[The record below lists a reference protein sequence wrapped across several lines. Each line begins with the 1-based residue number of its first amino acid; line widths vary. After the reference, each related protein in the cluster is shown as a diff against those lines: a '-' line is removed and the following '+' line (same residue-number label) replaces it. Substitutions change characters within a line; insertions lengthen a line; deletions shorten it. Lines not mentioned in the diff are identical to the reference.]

1 MLTDIDI
8 LACDSGLDTPQ
19 STHRPSS
26 YREPFYMMR
35 SARDS
40 IDTGVSSLAYG
51 ISPRDSIHRS
61 INENGNGFR

>member
-40 IDTGVSSLAYG
+40 IDTGVSSMVYG
-51 ISPRDSIHRS
+51 ISDSIHRS
-61 INENGNGFR
+61 INENGNALR